1 VAITPGTPRLLRALN
16 DRAALD
22 LLLEHGPLTRTRL
35 GELTGLSK
43 PTASQ
48 LLLRLEAAGLVVPA
62 GTIEGTSGPSAQ
74 VYAINGTAGYAAGVD
89 VIPRRASAEIVD
101 LTGRSQ
107 GAASVDLP
115 KAAADRSPAGD
126 VRAALEAAGRAAG
139 IGLAQLT
146 AVVVGAQGAHDPVND
161 TLMYGG
167 HMPGWSRPGLLAG
180 LEADLGVPVSVENDV
195 NLAAVAERTV
205 AETSAGLPH
214 ATDCFA
220 LLWMGDGLG
229 LAVDLAGTLHRGATG
244 GAGEIGYMPVPAP
257 GSSADRAGRRGS
269 VALQDLVGG
278 PAVLRLAREHG
289 IKARGPALAVR
300 RAVESPEG
308 GAFLAELAARVA
320 TGLATIVSVL
330 DPDLVVLS
338 GDVGRAGGKRLRD
351 LVRTE
356 LHRSS
361 PFHTPVS
368 VSAVPGN
375 PVLAGAVALA
385 VGASRERL
393 FSAAGRPATA
403 AGPEHHRSTQ
413 RTNRSTR

>member
-1 VAITPGTPRLLRALN
+1 MAVTPGTPRLLRALN

-22 LLLEHGPLTRTRL
+22 LLLRHGPLTRTRL

-62 GTIEGTSGPSAQ
+62 GTVEGNSGPNAQ
-74 VYAINGTAGYAAGVD
+74 VYAINSTAGHAAGVD

-101 LTGRSQ
+101 LTGRSL
-107 GAASVDLP
+107 GSATVDLP
-115 KAAADRSPAGD
+115 RTAAERSPATD
-126 VRAALEAAGRAAG
+126 VRAAVERAAARAG
-139 IGLAQLT
+139 IDLT
-146 AVVVGAQGAHDPVND
+146 AITRVVVGAQGAHDPVHD

-180 LEADLGVPVSVENDV
+180 LTAALGVPVSVENDV

-205 AETSAGLPH
+205 AERSAGQPRPG
-214 ATDCFA
+214 DCFA

-229 LAVDLAGTLHRGATG
+229 LAIDLAGTLHRGATG
-244 GAGEIGYMPVPAP
+244 GAGEIGYMPVPAAT
-257 GSSADRAGRRGS
+257 SAASRAGRRGTI
-269 VALQDLVGG
+269 ALQDLVGG

-289 IKARGPALAVR
+289 IRARGPALAVE
-300 RAVESPEG
+300 RAAEHPSGP
-308 GAFLAELAARVA
+308 AFLAELAGRVA
-320 TGLATIVSVL
+320 TGLATIVAVL

-338 GDVGRAGGKRLRD
+338 GDVGRAGGTRLRD
-351 LVRTE
+351 LVRAE

-361 PFHTPVS
+361 PLHTPVA

-385 VGASRERL
+385 LAATREQL
-393 FSAAGRPATA
+393 FSDAGSPATPIDQA
-403 AGPEHHRSTQ
+403 QHRSSH